1 MIISEHHLQADTKLM
16 KIIDALNSLGSCFG
30 LRNCHQQKR
39 GENSDD
45 GDDDQKFN
53 ERERGIFILSAAGH
67 VQAILDFAF
76 SFNGQWLVSLHDTIA
91 TSD

>member
-1 MIISEHHLQADTKLM
+1 MIISEYHLQAGAELM

-39 GENSDD
+39 RQNSDD

-53 ERERGIFILSAAGH
+53 QRER
-67 VQAILDFAF
+67 
-76 SFNGQWLVSLHDTIA
+76 
-91 TSD
+91 